1 MMEEVKIIF
10 ETSNSEDDEIIQ
22 GLTTLYTTPEGTI
35 PLDREFG
42 LNQDFIGYPTE
53 LAKNMYALEVINK
66 TEIYEPRVEVDV
78 SFEDSEDGKITP
90 VIKISKAEGDEG

>member
-66 TEIYEPRVEVDV
+66 TEIYESRVEVDV

-90 VIKISKAEGDEG
+90 VIKISKAEGDEE

>member
-1 MMEEVKIIF
+1 MMEEAKIII
-10 ETSNSEDDEIIQ
+10 ESSSSEDDEIIQ

-42 LNQDFIGYPTE
+42 INQDFIGYPTE
-53 LAKNMYALEVINK
+53 LAKNMYALEIINK

-78 SFEDSEDGKITP
+78 SFEDSEDGMITP
-90 VIKISKAEGDEG
+90 VIKISKEEGDEE